1 MGCSALTEPAQ
12 AHSPLWEERE
22 GREGGRGVGEVG
34 GMEVVGMGERDLA
47 EGGKVEGGRGGLE
60 GKG

>member
-1 MGCSALTEPAQ
+1 M
-12 AHSPLWEERE
+12 
-22 GREGGRGVGEVG
+22 GEVG